1 MENTP
6 KLARIKELKEIRKT
20 IYKYSEYT
28 PADVKYS
35 EINYTIA
42 EATMAISKL
51 IKLIK

>member
-1 MENTP
+1 MHTTP